1 MENNKKTI
9 DAIEEI
15 KEVIT
20 NESDNGSKKDIPP
33 MYVFAL
39 GGLGEVG
46 KNMYV
51 FEQGNEI
58 WIVDSGIKF
67 ASDTVTVEGIIP
79 SFEYLEKNKK
89 RIKGL
94 IITHG
99 HEDHIGSVPHLLSV
113 VNIQNIYAGKIAAGL
128 IWNKVRERRLPRPK
142 INIINNKFN
151 IKTFNFEISFFN
163 VNHSIPDCYG
173 VTFKSKHGT
182 VVNTGD
188 FKFDFTPVG
197 ARADLNKMSELG
209 QQGVDLMLS
218 DSTNAGVER
227 FSNSEMDVRDT
238 LDELYGN
245 AKGRIIVATFASNV
259 YRVREIISMAVKH
272 NRKIVIN
279 GYSMDKVVD
288 IARRIKYINAP
299 DELFMDLRGFK
310 KYDGDDVVIISTGTQ
325 GEVNAGISKMADGR
339 HKEIKLKN
347 TDTVIFASSAIPG
360 NYEAVEQ
367 VTNKLVKLGVNV
379 INNKMVPKVHAS
391 GHGGSQEQLLMFNL
405 LRPKYFFPVHGETAM
420 QVVHGKTACKTGVNK
435 KNVFILSNGQR
446 LKMENQVVTLHDAVP
461 ADDIYVD
468 DTNLRGQSHKII
480 SNRVKMSQNGF
491 MNITVAIDSKK
502 NEIIAPPTADIIG
515 LFHKE
520 SSADVIELVE
530 SEVQKDLINYWNS
543 GEKVTFKGIKEVI
556 RTTGERV
563 IFDARKLS
571 PIVVASV
578 INISDDVAKQNLEK
592 RVKGDK

>member
-1 MENNKKTI
+1 MENKQQDKTI
-9 DAIEEI
+9 NNN
-15 KEVIT
+15 V
-20 NESDNGSKKDIPP
+20 PP
-33 MYVFAL
+33 MIVYAL

-67 ASDTVTVEGIIP
+67 ASDTVSVEGIIP
-79 SFEYLEKNKK
+79 SFEYLEKNQK

-99 HEDHIGSVPHLLSV
+99 HEDHIGSVPHLLNAV
-113 VNIQNIYAGKIAAGL
+113 DIPNIYAGKIAAGL
-128 IWNKVRERRLPRPK
+128 IWNKVRERGLGRPK

-151 IKTFNFEISFFN
+151 IKTLNFEISFFN

-173 VTFKSKHGT
+173 VAFKSKHGT

-197 ARADLNKMSELG
+197 TRADLNKMAALG

-218 DSTNAGVER
+218 DSTNAGVDK
-227 FSNSEMDVRDT
+227 FSNSEMDVRET
-238 LDELYGN
+238 LDELFGE
-245 AKGRIIVATFASNV
+245 AEGRIIVATFASNV

-299 DELFMDLRGFK
+299 EELFMDLREFK
-310 KYDGDDVVIISTGTQ
+310 KYDGNDVVIISTGTQ
-325 GEVNAGISKMADGR
+325 GEPNAGISKMADGR
-339 HKEIKLKN
+339 HKEIKLVPQ
-347 TDTVIFASSAIPG
+347 DTVIFASSAIPG
-360 NYEAVEQ
+360 NYESVEK
-367 VTNKLVKLGVNV
+367 VANKLVKLGVKV
-379 INNKMVPKVHAS
+379 IDNKKVPKVHAS
-391 GHGGSQEQLLMFNL
+391 GHGGNQEQLLMFNL
-405 LRPKYFFPVHGETAM
+405 MRPKYFFPVHGEVAM
-420 QVVHGKTACKTGVNK
+420 QVKHGKTAVKTGVNQ

-446 LKMENQVVTLHDAVP
+446 LKLENKKVEYYDAVP

-480 SNRVKMSQNGF
+480 SNRDKMSRNGVLS
-491 MNITVAIDSKK
+491 ITIAIDSTK
-502 NEIIAPPTADIIG
+502 NEFVMPPKAEVMG
-515 LFHKE
+515 VFHKE
-520 SSADVIELVE
+520 SNGETLELIE
-530 SEVQKDLINYWNS
+530 SEVVKDLQNYWKS
-543 GEKVTFKGIKEVI
+543 GDKITFKGIKEVV

-563 IFDARKLS
+563 IFDTRKLS
-571 PIVVASV
+571 PIVIPVVLNHSTE
-578 INISDDVAKQNLEK
+578 KMEENLKK
-592 RVKGDK
+592 RTEGSKITKGE

>member
-1 MENNKKTI
+1 METKQDKNK
-9 DAIEEI
+9 
-15 KEVIT
+15 
-20 NESDNGSKKDIPP
+20 NDNKVPP
-33 MYVFAL
+33 MLVYAL

-67 ASDTVTVEGIIP
+67 ASDTVSVEGIIP
-79 SFEYLEKNKK
+79 SFEYLEKNHK

-99 HEDHIGSVPHLLSV
+99 HEDHIGSVPHLLNAV
-113 VNIQNIYAGKIAAGL
+113 DIPNIYAGKIAAGL
-128 IWNKVRERRLPRPK
+128 IWNKVRERGLGRPK

-151 IKTFNFEISFFN
+151 IKTLNFDISFFN

-173 VTFKSKHGT
+173 VAFKSKHGT

-197 ARADLNKMSELG
+197 TRADLNKMAALG

-218 DSTNAGVER
+218 DSTNAGVEK
-227 FSNSEMDVRDT
+227 FSNSEMDVRET
-238 LDELYGN
+238 LDELFGETE
-245 AKGRIIVATFASNV
+245 GRIIVATFASNV

-299 DELFMDLRGFK
+299 EELFMDLREFK
-310 KYDGDDVVIISTGTQ
+310 KYDGKDVVIISTGTQ
-325 GEVNAGISKMADGR
+325 GEPNAGISKMADGR
-339 HKEIKLKN
+339 HKEIKLDS

-360 NYEAVEQ
+360 NYEGVEK
-367 VTNKLVKLGVNV
+367 VANKLVKLGVKV
-379 INNKMVPKVHAS
+379 IDNKKVPKVHAS
-391 GHGGSQEQLLMFNL
+391 GHGGNQEQLLMFNL
-405 LRPKYFFPVHGETAM
+405 MRPRYFFPVHGEVAM
-420 QVVHGKTACKTGVNK
+420 QVKHGKTAVKTGVNQ

-446 LKMENQVVTLHDAVP
+446 LKLENKEVEYYDAVP

-480 SNRVKMSQNGF
+480 SNRDKMSRNGVLS
-491 MNITVAIDSKK
+491 ITIAIDSTK
-502 NEIIAPPTADIIG
+502 NEFIMPPKAEVMG
-515 LFHKE
+515 VFHKE
-520 SSADVIELVE
+520 SNGETLELVE
-530 SEVQKDLINYWNS
+530 SEVVKDLQNYWKS
-543 GEKVTFKGIKEVI
+543 GEKITFKGIKEVV

-563 IFDARKLS
+563 IFDSRKLS
-571 PIVVASV
+571 PIVIPVVLNHSTE
-578 INISDDVAKQNLEK
+578 KMEENLK
-592 RVKGDK
+592 RRTEGSKKTKGE

>member
-1 MENNKKTI
+1 MEENK
-9 DAIEEI
+9 EI
-15 KEVIT
+15 KNSNV
-20 NESDNGSKKDIPP
+20 PP
-33 MYVFAL
+33 MLIYAL

-67 ASDTVTVEGIIP
+67 ASDTVSVEGIIP
-79 SFEYLEKNKK
+79 SFEYLERNKK

-99 HEDHIGSVPHLLSV
+99 HEDHIGSVPHLLNAV
-113 VNIQNIYAGKIAAGL
+113 DIPNIYAGKIAAGL
-128 IWNKVRERRLPRPK
+128 IWNKLRDRGVPRHK

-151 IKTFNFEISFFN
+151 IKTLNFDISFFN

-173 VTFKSKHGT
+173 VAFKSKHGT

-197 ARADLNKMSELG
+197 TRADLNKMAALG
-209 QQGVDLMLS
+209 QDGVDLMLS
-218 DSTNAGVER
+218 DSTNAGVDR
-227 FSNSEMDVRDT
+227 FSNSEMDVRET
-238 LDELYGN
+238 LDELFRD
-245 AKGRIIVATFASNV
+245 AKGRLIVATFASNV
-259 YRVREIISMAVKH
+259 YRVREIITVAVKYK
-272 NRKIVIN
+272 RKIVIN

-299 DELFMDLRGFK
+299 DELFMDLREFK

-325 GEVNAGISKMADGR
+325 GEPNAGISKMADGR
-339 HKEIKLKN
+339 HKEIKLKP

-367 VTNKLVKLGVNV
+367 VANKLVKAGVKV
-379 INNKMVPKVHAS
+379 IDNKKVPKVHAS
-391 GHGGSQEQLLMFNL
+391 GHGGNQEQLLMFNL
-405 LRPKYFFPVHGETAM
+405 IRPRYFFPVHGETAM
-420 QVVHGKTACKTGVNK
+420 QVKHGKTAVKTGVNQ

-446 LKMENQVVTLHDAVP
+446 LKMENQTVELYDSVP
-461 ADDIYVD
+461 AEDIYVD

-480 SNRVKMSQNGF
+480 SNRDKMARNGVLS
-491 MNITVAIDSKK
+491 ITIAIDSKK
-502 NEIIAPPTADIIG
+502 NEFIMEPRCEIMG
-515 LFHKE
+515 VFHKE
-520 SSADVIELVE
+520 SNGEILELVE
-530 SEVQKDLINYWNS
+530 SEVKKDLENYWNS
-543 GEKVTFKGIKEVI
+543 GEKITFKGIKEVV

-563 IFDARKLS
+563 IFDTRKLS
-571 PIVVASV
+571 PIVIPVVLNHSQEKMEE
-578 INISDDVAKQNLEK
+578 NLNDRLKGTKNNKQEK
-592 RVKGDK
+592 EG

>member
-1 MENNKKTI
+1 M
-9 DAIEEI
+9 EEI
-15 KEVIT
+15 KEVTKT
-20 NESDNGSKKDIPP
+20 NEVKKTNGVPP
-33 MYVFAL
+33 MFVYAL

-67 ASDTVTVEGIIP
+67 ASDTVSVEGIIP
-79 SFEYLEKNKK
+79 SFEYLEKNQK

-99 HEDHIGSVPHLLSV
+99 HEDHIGSVPHLLNV
-113 VNIQNIYAGKIAAGL
+113 VDIPNIYAGKIAAGL
-128 IWNKVRERRLPRPK
+128 IWNKLRERGVARPK
-142 INIINNKFN
+142 INIINNKFT
-151 IKTFNFEISFFN
+151 IKTLNFGISFFN

-173 VTFKSKHGT
+173 VAFKSKHGT

-197 ARADLNKMSELG
+197 TRADLNKMAALG
-209 QQGVDLMLS
+209 QEGVDLMLS
-218 DSTNAGVER
+218 DSTNAGVDR
-227 FSNSEMDVRDT
+227 FSNSEMDVRET
-238 LDELYGN
+238 LDELFAE

-259 YRVREIISMAVKH
+259 YRVREIISTAVKH
-272 NRKIVIN
+272 KRKIVIN

-299 DELFMDLRGFK
+299 DELFMDLREFK

-360 NYEAVEQ
+360 NYEAVET
-367 VTNKLVKLGVNV
+367 VSNKLVKAGVKV
-379 INNKMVPKVHAS
+379 IDNKKVPKVHAS
-391 GHGGSQEQLLMFNL
+391 GHGGNQEQLLMFNL
-405 LRPKYFFPVHGETAM
+405 IRPRYFFPVHGETAM
-420 QVVHGKTACKTGVNK
+420 QVKHGKTAVKTGVNQ

-446 LKMENQVVTLHDAVP
+446 LKLENGEVVLHDAVP
-461 ADDIYVD
+461 AEDIYVD

-480 SNRVKMSQNGF
+480 SNRDKMARNGVLS
-491 MNITVAIDSKK
+491 ITVAIDSKK
-502 NEIIAPPTADIIG
+502 NEFVLEPRCEVMG

-520 SSADVIELVE
+520 SNGEILSLVE
-530 SEVQKDLINYWNS
+530 EEVKKDLMSYWNS
-543 GEKVTFKGIKEVI
+543 AEKVTFKGIKDVV

-563 IFDARKLS
+563 IFDTRKLS
-571 PIVVASV
+571 PIVIPVVLNHST
-578 INISDDVAKQNLEK
+578 DKMEENLET
-592 RVKGDK
+592 RLKGAKPKENNKGE

>member
-1 MENNKKTI
+1 METK
-9 DAIEEI
+9 EI
-15 KEVIT
+15 KKNTV
-20 NESDNGSKKDIPP
+20 PP
-33 MYVFAL
+33 MLVYAL

-67 ASDTVTVEGIIP
+67 ASDTVSVEGIIP
-79 SFEYLEKNKK
+79 SFEYLERNQK

-99 HEDHIGSVPHLLSV
+99 HEDHIGSVPHLLNA
-113 VNIQNIYAGKIAAGL
+113 VNIPNIYAGKIAAGL
-128 IWNKVRERRLPRPK
+128 IWNKVRERGIARPK

-151 IKTFNFEISFFN
+151 IKTLNFEIGFFN

-173 VTFKSKHGT
+173 VSFKSKHGT

-197 ARADLNKMSELG
+197 TRADLNKMAALG

-218 DSTNAGVER
+218 DSTNAGVDR
-227 FSNSEMDVRDT
+227 FSNSEMDVRET
-238 LDELYGN
+238 LDDLFGET
-245 AKGRIIVATFASNV
+245 KGRIIVATFASNV

-272 NRKIVIN
+272 KRKIVIN

-299 DELFMDLRGFK
+299 DELFMDLREFK

-325 GEVNAGISKMADGR
+325 GEPNAGISKMADGR
-339 HKEIKLKN
+339 HKEVKL
-347 TDTVIFASSAIPG
+347 TPQDTVIFASSAIPG
-360 NYEAVEQ
+360 NYEAVEK
-367 VTNKLVKLGVNV
+367 VANKLVKLGVKV
-379 INNKMVPKVHAS
+379 IDNKKVPKVHAS
-391 GHGGSQEQLLMFNL
+391 GHGGNQEQLLMFNL
-405 LRPKYFFPVHGETAM
+405 LRPRFFFPVHGETAM
-420 QVVHGKTACKTGVNK
+420 QVKHGKTAVKTGVNQ

-446 LKMENQVVTLHDAVP
+446 LKLEDGEVTLHDSVP

-480 SNRVKMSQNGF
+480 SNRDKMSRNGV
-491 MNITVAIDSKK
+491 MSITVAIDSKK
-502 NEIIAPPTADIIG
+502 NEFVVAPRAEIIG
-515 LFHKE
+515 LFHRE
-520 SSADVIELVE
+520 TNGDVIELVE
-530 SEVQKDLINYWNS
+530 SEVVKDLTSYWNS
-543 GEKVTFKGIKEVI
+543 GEKITFKGIKEVV

-563 IFDARKLS
+563 IFDSRKLS
-571 PIVVASV
+571 PIVIPVVLNHSV
-578 INISDDVAKQNLEK
+578 EKIEENLTT
-592 RVKGDK
+592 RVKGLAKAKKEIKGE

>member
-1 MENNKKTI
+1 METK
-9 DAIEEI
+9 EI
-15 KEVIT
+15 KKNAV
-20 NESDNGSKKDIPP
+20 PP
-33 MYVFAL
+33 MLVYAL

-67 ASDTVTVEGIIP
+67 ASDTVSVEGIIP
-79 SFEYLEKNKK
+79 SFEYLERNQK

-99 HEDHIGSVPHLLSV
+99 HEDHIGSVPHLLNV
-113 VNIQNIYAGKIAAGL
+113 VDIPNIYAGKIAAGL
-128 IWNKVRERRLPRPK
+128 IWNKVRERGIARPK
-142 INIINNKFN
+142 INIINNKFS
-151 IKTFNFEISFFN
+151 IKTLNFEIGFFN

-173 VTFKSKHGT
+173 VSFKSKHGT

-197 ARADLNKMSELG
+197 TRSDLNKMAALG

-218 DSTNAGVER
+218 DSTNAGVDR
-227 FSNSEMDVRDT
+227 FSNSEMDVRET
-238 LDELYGN
+238 LDELFGD

-272 NRKIVIN
+272 KRKIVIN

-299 DELFMDLRGFK
+299 DNLFMDLREFK
-310 KYDGDDVVIISTGTQ
+310 KYDKDDVVIISTGTQ
-325 GEVNAGISKMADGR
+325 GEPNAGISKMADGR
-339 HKEIKLKN
+339 HKEIKL
-347 TDTVIFASSAIPG
+347 TPQDTVIFASSAIPG
-360 NYEAVEQ
+360 NYEAVEK
-367 VTNKLVKLGVNV
+367 VANKLVKLGVKV
-379 INNKMVPKVHAS
+379 IDNKKVPKVHAS
-391 GHGGSQEQLLMFNL
+391 GHGGNQEQLLMFNL
-405 LRPKYFFPVHGETAM
+405 LRPRYFFPVHGETAM
-420 QVVHGKTACKTGVNK
+420 QVKHGKTAVKTGVNQ

-446 LKMENQVVTLHDAVP
+446 LKLEDGEVTLHDSVP

-480 SNRVKMSQNGF
+480 SNRDKMSRNGV
-491 MNITVAIDSKK
+491 MSITVSIDSTK
-502 NEIIAPPTADIIG
+502 NEFVMQPRAEIIG
-515 LFHKE
+515 VFHKE
-520 SSADVIELVE
+520 TNGDVLELVE
-530 SEVQKDLINYWNS
+530 KEVVKDLESYWKS
-543 GEKVTFKGIKEVI
+543 GEKITFKGIKEVI

-563 IFDARKLS
+563 IFDSRKLS
-571 PIVVASV
+571 PIVIPVVLNHS
-578 INISDDVAKQNLEK
+578 KEKMEENLEV
-592 RVKGDK
+592 RVKGLAKAKKEIKGE

>member
-1 MENNKKTI
+1 MENLENKNSN
-9 DAIEEI
+9 
-15 KEVIT
+15 V
-20 NESDNGSKKDIPP
+20 PP
-33 MYVFAL
+33 MLVYAL

-67 ASDTVTVEGIIP
+67 ASDTVSVEGIIP
-79 SFEYLEKNKK
+79 SFEYLEKNQK

-99 HEDHIGSVPHLLSV
+99 HEDHIGSVPHLLNAV
-113 VNIQNIYAGKIAAGL
+113 DIPNIYAGKIAAGL
-128 IWNKVRERRLPRPK
+128 IWNKVRERGLGRPK

-151 IKTFNFEISFFN
+151 IKTLNFEIGFFN

-173 VTFKSKHGT
+173 VWFKSKHGT

-197 ARADLNKMSELG
+197 TRADLNKMAALG
-209 QQGVDLMLS
+209 QEGVDLMLS
-218 DSTNAGVER
+218 DSTNAGVDR
-227 FSNSEMDVRDT
+227 FSNSEMDVRET
-238 LDELYGN
+238 LDELFGE

-272 NRKIVIN
+272 KRKIVIN

-299 DELFMDLRGFK
+299 EELFMDLKEFK
-310 KYDGDDVVIISTGTQ
+310 KYDGTDVVIISTGTQ
-325 GEVNAGISKMADGR
+325 GEPNAGISKMADGR
-339 HKEIKLKN
+339 HKEVKLQP

-360 NYEAVEQ
+360 NFEAVEK
-367 VTNKLVKLGVNV
+367 VTNNLVKMGVKV
-379 INNKMVPKVHAS
+379 IDNKIVPKVHAS
-391 GHGGSQEQLLMFNL
+391 GHGGNQEQLLMFNL
-405 LRPKYFFPVHGETAM
+405 MRPKYFFPVHGETAM
-420 QVVHGKTACKTGVNK
+420 QVKHGKTAVKTGVNQ

-446 LKMENQVVTLHDAVP
+446 LKLENGEVKLHDAVP

-480 SNRVKMSQNGF
+480 SNRDKMAKNGA
-491 MNITVAIDSKK
+491 MSITIAIDSTK
-502 NEIIAPPTADIIG
+502 NEFIMSPRAEVIG
-515 LFHKE
+515 VFHKE
-520 SSADVIELVE
+520 SNGDILELVE
-530 SEVQKDLINYWNS
+530 SEVVKDLKSYWKS
-543 GEKVTFKGIKEVI
+543 GEKITFKGIKEVV

-563 IFDARKLS
+563 IFDSRKLS
-571 PIVVASV
+571 PIVIPIVLNNSTEKMEE
-578 INISDDVAKQNLEK
+578 NLKSRTNAKKAN
-592 RVKGDK
+592 KGE